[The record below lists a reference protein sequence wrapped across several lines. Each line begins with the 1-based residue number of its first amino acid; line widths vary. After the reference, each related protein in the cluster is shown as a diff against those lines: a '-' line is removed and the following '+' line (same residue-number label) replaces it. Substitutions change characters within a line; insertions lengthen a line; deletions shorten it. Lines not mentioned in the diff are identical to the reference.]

1 MHLLSWRLS
10 CALYGHFITHSFR
23 HLLRLVSIV
32 GIMQIVGKHEGASH
46 FTIGQGAKISGA
58 ARKWFIVGRAGG
70 EDNKGTVF
78 VCGDTHHPA
87 LYSEELYIQADE
99 FNWIGG
105 TLPPPIASGERL
117 PALCRTRHLQP
128 LIPCTVEL
136 DQACSTPRI
145 VVRFDRPVRAITPGQ
160 TAAIYVGGGLICLGG
175 GQIASAGPSFHQL
188 GLELPRMLHPAGQND
203 LSAAR
208 RASGM

>member
-1 MHLLSWRLS
+1 
-10 CALYGHFITHSFR
+10 
-23 HLLRLVSIV
+23 
-32 GIMQIVGKHEGASH
+32 MQIVGKHQGASH

-58 ARKWFIVGRAGG
+58 ARKWFIVGRAGRTCN
-70 EDNKGTVF
+70 EENDEGTVF

-87 LYSEELYIQADE
+87 LYSNELYIDAKE

-105 TLPPPIASGERL
+105 TLPPPIACGQRL

-128 LIPCTVEL
+128 LIPCTVEF
-136 DQACSTPRI
+136 DQVHSTQRI
-145 VVRFDRPVRAITPGQ
+145 MLRFGWPVRAITPGQ

-175 GQIASAGPSFHQL
+175 GPVASCGPSFHEL

-203 LSAAR
+203 LSTAR
-208 RASGM
+208 RASGT